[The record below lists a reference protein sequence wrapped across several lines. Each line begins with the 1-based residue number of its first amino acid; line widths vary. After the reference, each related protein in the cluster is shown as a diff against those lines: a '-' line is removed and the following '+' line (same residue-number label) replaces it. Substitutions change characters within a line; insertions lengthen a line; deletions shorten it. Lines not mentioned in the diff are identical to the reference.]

1 MNSAV
6 REAMLGSYLCCLS
19 LEEVRKEGSRNRS
32 RGAGGEARDD
42 WHRIYRDEAR
52 TAAGQLPGQL

>member
-32 RGAGGEARDD
+32 RGAGGGGKR
-42 WHRIYRDEAR
+42 
-52 TAAGQLPGQL
+52 